1 MPKMNSYFV
10 YRLFMDFLHRGDIV
24 KPVIGRMEVL
34 LMVLFILKVMFFLSV
49 FFVAGVYMESN
60 FDDCPYNKKKRS
72 TDSLK
77 EDTVEQETASPV
89 VASIQS

>member
-1 MPKMNSYFV
+1 
-10 YRLFMDFLHRGDIV
+10 MDSLHRGDIV

-77 EDTVEQETASPV
+77 EDTAAEQETGPV
-89 VASIQS
+89 VASLQS

>member
-1 MPKMNSYFV
+1 
-10 YRLFMDFLHRGDIV
+10 
-24 KPVIGRMEVL
+24 
-34 LMVLFILKVMFFLSV
+34 MVLFILKVMFFLSV

-77 EDTVEQETASPV
+77 ENKETEQEQSPV
-89 VASIQS
+89 VAAMQS